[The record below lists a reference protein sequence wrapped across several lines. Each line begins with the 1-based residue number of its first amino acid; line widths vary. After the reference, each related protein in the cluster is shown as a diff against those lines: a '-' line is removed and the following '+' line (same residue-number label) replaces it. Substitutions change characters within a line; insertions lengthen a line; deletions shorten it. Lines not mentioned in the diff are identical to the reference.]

1 MMSSVDSLCAQSSY
15 NEQGLPSKLNGGDSY
30 GTKAALLGREKK
42 KKKKK
47 TRGKMKPARRKR
59 YEKGRCNSRQTW

>member
-1 MMSSVDSLCAQSSY
+1 LGDKQQLWAMMSSVDSLCAQSSY

-42 KKKKK
+42 KKKKEN
-47 TRGKMKPARRKR
+47 KR
-59 YEKGRCNSRQTW
+59 EDEASQEKEV